1 MTLETYS
8 ASLTPTLPLLPF
20 LVSGVGLVMFAGTL
34 FFFKGKQVILG
45 IILSLAILVGGVSF
59 TVIEDRNSSSQKIQ
73 NLQSW
78 IHAKYGV
85 SVNTENAKKL
95 AIGKEVA
102 IEHDKKEITVELKK
116 YKGKGEL
123 LTLNNL
129 PLPQK

>member
-59 TVIEDRNSSSQKIQ
+59 TVIEDRNSSNQKIQ

-85 SVNTENAKKL
+85 SVDTENAKKL
-95 AIGKEVA
+95 AIGKEVT

-123 LTLNNL
+123 LMLNNL
-129 PLPQK
+129 PLPQE

>member
-34 FFFKGKQVILG
+34 FFFKGKQGILG
-45 IILSLAILVGGVSF
+45 IILSLAILFGGVSF
-59 TVIEDRNSSSQKIQ
+59 TIIEDRNSSNQKIQ

-85 SVNTENAKKL
+85 SVNAENTKKL

-116 YKGKGEL
+116 YKGKGKL
-123 LTLNNL
+123 LMLNNL
-129 PLPQK
+129 PLPQE

>member
-1 MTLETYS
+1 MTLDTYS

-34 FFFKGKQVILG
+34 FFFKGKQGILG
-45 IILSLAILVGGVSF
+45 IILSLAILFGGVSF
-59 TVIEDRNSSSQKIQ
+59 TIIEDRNSSNQKIQ

-116 YKGKGEL
+116 YKGKGKL
-123 LTLNNL
+123 LMLNNL
-129 PLPQK
+129 PLPQ